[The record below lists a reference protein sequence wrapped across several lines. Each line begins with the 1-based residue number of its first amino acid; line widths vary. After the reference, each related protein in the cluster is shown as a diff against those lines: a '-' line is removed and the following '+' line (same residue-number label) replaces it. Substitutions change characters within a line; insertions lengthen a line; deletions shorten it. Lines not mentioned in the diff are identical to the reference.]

1 MDDLPGNLKEF
12 IVALKERYYSPSLV
26 VNEFQKTDM
35 SQNDCLL
42 QIRVSLVTEVS
53 PPLFGEEFC
62 FFPRHLKMQHGVG
75 WEILTT
81 SSKVV
86 KPPTTRLMILS

>member
-62 FFPRHLKMQHGVG
+62 FFPCHLKMQHGVG